1 MSTVGQLSRLK
12 DTLELI
18 VIQSDLSFKIADLSE
33 AKPKIITCNL
43 YDASSAT
50 VIRHMH
56 MHEVQTTNNKPT
68 YGCLNDNEVNDNFYR
83 HCVIRST
90 QPKGKTLTAC
100 YLNTRKLH
108 ITVS

>member
-56 MHEVQTTNNKPT
+56 MHEVQNYEQQT
-68 YGCLNDNEVNDNFYR
+68 YLQLPKDNEVNDNFYR